1 MSHKEVTVEEAAAL
15 LDAADGHVYV
25 DVRSVPEFQ
34 EGHPAGALNVPVM
47 HRQGPGLAPNAD
59 FLSVMESRFPRD
71 ARLLLGCLS
80 GQRSAAAA
88 GILEAAGYT
97 DVSNV
102 KGGFGGRRSPSGQ
115 SLDKGW
121 AELGLPTGS
130 GDPEGRSYASL
141 AGGRDGAS

>member
-1 MSHKEVTVEEAAAL
+1 MSYKEVSVEEAAAL
-15 LDAADGHVYV
+15 LEAAGGHVYV

-34 EGHPAGALNVPVM
+34 EGHPDGALNVPVM
-47 HRQGPGLAPNAD
+47 HRQALGLAPNAD
-59 FLSVMESRFPRD
+59 FLSVMEARFPKE

-88 GILEAAGYT
+88 RILDAAGYT

-102 KGGFGGRRSPSGQ
+102 EGGFGGQRSPSGE
-115 SLDKGW
+115 SLARGW

-141 AGGRDGAS
+141 AAGAEDAP

>member
-15 LDAADGHVYV
+15 LDAGGGHVYV
-25 DVRSVPEFQ
+25 DVRSVSEFQ

-47 HRQGPGLAPNAD
+47 HREAFGMVPNPD
-59 FLSVMESRFPRD
+59 FLSAMEARFPRD
-71 ARLLLGCLS
+71 SKLLLGCLS

-141 AGGRDGAS
+141 AAGAEDAP

>member
-1 MSHKEVTVEEAAAL
+1 MSYKVVTSEEAASL
-15 LDAADGHVYV
+15 LEAGGGHVYV

-34 EGHPAGALNVPVM
+34 DGHPAGSLNVPVM
-47 HRQGPGLAPNAD
+47 HREAFGMVPNTD

-71 ARLLLGCLS
+71 AKLLVGCLS
-80 GQRSAAAA
+80 GQRSARAAEV
-88 GILEAAGYT
+88 LTAAGYT

-102 KGGFGGRRSPSGQ
+102 RGGFGGLRSPSGE
-115 SLDKGW
+115 SLAAGW

-141 AGGRDGAS
+141 AGGPGGAP